1 MVRDDRAV
9 GVSSS
14 VGQAAGTESVSGPHF
29 VSGSAAETGEP
40 LRPSP
45 HRTGDEEAGGGKQ
58 PNLVTPSISW
68 LLFSRIVFPG
78 IFLVSAAAVLLTVRE
93 IVTPH
98 LDMPKILSDLEL
110 GGMARADALTQVHG
124 AILDPRYRDLKTD
137 PELAESLIRILE
149 TELRQPIVGGPEFA
163 VVYRAQLCRLV
174 RELDTPRTVPVL
186 LIAAECRVA
195 DSPQM
200 DSPIRSAALE
210 GVVMALE
217 RHGANCVRSVPDGVA
232 ALCRAAK
239 DPVPPVRAAA
249 AAALGYIGGDG
260 VCGLLREM
268 LHDDTEVVRYN
279 AAIALAY
286 AGHDSGLDTLHEFLR
301 SENVRNL
308 AATGSTDSV
317 IGARTCKLLHRSLN
331 ALDRLSDRSTDRRL
345 SILHPAMEDLCLSR
359 APEEVRT
366 LAMRVD
372 LKIQRL
378 HR

>member
-14 VGQAAGTESVSGPHF
+14 AGQAGDTESALRPHF
-29 VSGSAAETGEP
+29 ASGSPGETGEP
-40 LRPSP
+40 LRPTP
-45 HRTGDEEAGGGKQ
+45 HRNGDESDGGRKR
-58 PNLVTPSISW
+58 PSRVPPSISW
-68 LLFSRIVFPG
+68 LLFSRLVFPG
-78 IFLVSAAAVLLTVRE
+78 IFLVSGVAGLLTVRE
-93 IVTPH
+93 VVTPH

-110 GGMARADALTQVHG
+110 GGMARAEALTQVHE

-149 TELRQPIVGGPEFA
+149 TELRQPIAGSPDFA

-195 DSPQM
+195 DSPQL
-200 DSPIRSAALE
+200 DSPIRRAAAE

-217 RHGANCVRSVPDGVA
+217 RHGPDCVRSVPDGVA

-249 AAALGYIGGDG
+249 AAALGYVGGDD
-260 VCGLLREM
+260 VCNLLREM
-268 LHDDTEVVRYN
+268 LQDDTDVVRYN

-286 AGHDSGLDTLHEFLR
+286 AGHGFGLDTLHEFLR

-317 IGARTCKLLHRSLN
+317 IGDRTCKLLYRSLN
-331 ALDRLSDRSTDRRL
+331 ALDRLSDRSADQRMT
-345 SILHPAMEDLCLSR
+345 ILHPAMEDLCLSR

>member
-14 VGQAAGTESVSGPHF
+14 AGQGAGKESASGPHF
-29 VSGSAAETGEP
+29 LSDSAAETGEP

-45 HRTGDEEAGGGKQ
+45 HRNGDEEAGGRKR
-58 PNLVTPSISW
+58 PSAVPPSLSW

-78 IFLVSAAAVLLTVRE
+78 IFLVSGMAVLLTVRE

-110 GGMARADALTQVHG
+110 GGMARADALTQIHG

-149 TELRQPIVGGPEFA
+149 TELCQPIGGGPEFA

-200 DSPIRSAALE
+200 DSPIRRAAVE

-217 RHGANCVRSVPDGVA
+217 RHGPNCVRSVPDGIA

-260 VCGLLREM
+260 VCDLLREM
-268 LHDDTEVVRYN
+268 LHDDTDVVRYN

-286 AGHDSGLDTLHEFLR
+286 AGHDAGLDTLHEFLR

-317 IGARTCKLLHRSLN
+317 IGARTCKLLYRSLN
-331 ALDRLSDRSTDRRL
+331 ALDRLSDRSTDRRM